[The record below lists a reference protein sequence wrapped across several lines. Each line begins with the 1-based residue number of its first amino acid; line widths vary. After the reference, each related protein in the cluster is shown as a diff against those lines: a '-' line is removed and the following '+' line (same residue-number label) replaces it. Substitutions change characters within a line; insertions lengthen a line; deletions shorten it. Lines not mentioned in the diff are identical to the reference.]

1 MSTSQQLQQA
11 FQLIKAGNK
20 TDAAKLLVPI
30 VRNEPNNA
38 DAWWLLSNAVTN
50 VEQQR
55 RALEKVL
62 SLRPDDD
69 RARRKL
75 AQVNGLPPPESIAPT
90 VMLPKSDMLAPK
102 SDPFGQ
108 SAYGGSDPFTGTGAS
123 AGYTQD
129 PFAPASSVPPPRRS
143 GPPMAA
149 APVMMAPP
157 KRGRGL
163 GCNCCLVFVVLFLV
177 ASLACV
183 GVLLFAGSQ
192 VATALGANSI
202 NDIPAVILGTSTA
215 RPGSPMDQ
223 LLRQAGITD
232 GNIGALMGTAE
243 ALGTSAGGDFAN
255 AAATAQAAL
264 AGMQGL
270 DGNALA
276 TAQAA
281 LGGVNSD
288 ALATAQAALGGADAQ
303 ALVLT
308 AQAALGG
315 SGLDLSAISS
325 ALSTANVGDAYPE
338 GVFTDRGSIAV
349 GQEATGT
356 VNQSGGDVYTFNGS
370 AGQTLIISVT
380 SSEGSSLDG
389 YLRVYGPDNT
399 LVAYDDDGAGFPN
412 AELTFEVP
420 SSGNYRF
427 VVTSFAGSSSGEYTL
442 AVAQGE

>member
-75 AQVNGLPPPESIAPT
+75 AQVTGAPPPESIAPT

-102 SDPFGQ
+102 SDPFAQ
-108 SAYGGSDPFTGTGAS
+108 SAYGGDDPFAGMGSSS

-129 PFAPASSVPPPRRS
+129 PFAPASSAPQPRRS
-143 GPPMAA
+143 GPPMAS
-149 APVMMAPP
+149 APMMQQQR
-157 KRGRGL
+157 RGRSF

-192 VATALGANSI
+192 VANWLGATSI
-202 NDIPAVILGTSTA
+202 NDVPSVFLGTATA

-232 GNIGALMGTAE
+232 GNVGALVGTAE
-243 ALGTSAGGDFAN
+243 ALGTSVGGDFAG

-264 AGMQGL
+264 GGLQGL
-270 DGNALA
+270 SGDALA

-281 LGGVNSD
+281 LGGVNGD

-325 ALSTANVGDAYPE
+325 ALSTANIGDAYPE

-356 VNQSGGDVYTFNGS
+356 VNQSGGDVYRFNGS
-370 AGQTLIISVT
+370 AGQVLVINVT
-380 SSEGSSLDG
+380 SSANSSLDG

-399 LVAYDDDGAGFPN
+399 LVAYDDDGAGYPN
-412 AELTFEVP
+412 AELTFTLP
-420 SSGNYRF
+420 ANGNYLF